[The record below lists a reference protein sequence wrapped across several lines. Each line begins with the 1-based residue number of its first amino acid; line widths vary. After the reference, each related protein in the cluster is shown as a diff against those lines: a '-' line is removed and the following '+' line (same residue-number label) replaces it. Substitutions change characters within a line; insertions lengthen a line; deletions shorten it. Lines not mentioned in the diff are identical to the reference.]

1 MHGLSTRCIEEETTI
16 QMKALGLKGE
26 PDYACKLPWNY
37 VYITCSLNRYCK
49 LPWNYVYITCSL
61 NRYLQYSLFR
71 EQFNQLTV
79 LYSRTIFW
87 YLFLKLVLFQ

>member
-16 QMKALGLKGE
+16 QMKPLGLKGE
-26 PDYACKLPWNY
+26 HDYDCKLPWSY
-37 VYITCSLNRYCK
+37 VYITY
-49 LPWNYVYITCSL
+49 SL

-71 EQFNQLTV
+71 EQFNQLNV